1 MGRNA
6 YKKNTLIS
14 YWKSQTHTKC
24 AERKEERKGE
34 ETQSSNLVGQIVECV
49 RRMDSNLEE

>member
-24 AERKEERKGE
+24 AERKEEIKG
-34 ETQSSNLVGQIVECV
+34 
-49 RRMDSNLEE
+49 

>member
-1 MGRNA
+1 MGRHA

-14 YWKSQTHTKC
+14 YWKSLAHTKC
-24 AERKEERKGE
+24 AERKEERKDE
-34 ETQSSNLVGQIVECV
+34 ETQSSNLVGQIEECV

>member
-14 YWKSQTHTKC
+14 YWKSQTHQNVQK
-24 AERKEERKGE
+24 ERKKERVKKHKAAIW
-34 ETQSSNLVGQIVECV
+34 LVK
-49 RRMDSNLEE
+49 